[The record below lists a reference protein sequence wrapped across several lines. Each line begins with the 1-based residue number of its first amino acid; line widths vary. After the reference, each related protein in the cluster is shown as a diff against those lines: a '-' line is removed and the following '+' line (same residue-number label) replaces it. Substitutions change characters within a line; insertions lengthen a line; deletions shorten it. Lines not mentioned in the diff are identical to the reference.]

1 MTAVRPEMAGAIRK
15 YAEPITA
22 YPVLLHQVQYLG
34 TDRRLT
40 YSMLSQ
46 STDLHT
52 LFVPSAVSETVAPQ
66 NVKHYLS
73 QRRRWGSNAYFN
85 NYFYCFGEKMT
96 LMTRLWASVEL
107 VRLSVV
113 YYRVANSIM
122 FIYGLSEAFNIIKL
136 APLLVVSQF
145 PTVWFLM
152 NVIIHK
158 PLRQRA
164 HKILLG
170 LGINKIVSP
179 VMSLIVFT
187 NVVRSL
193 GSQAWGMTG
202 GSAATA
208 APVATASAVS
218 EKSALTRLP
227 PRSSASSIDEIAA
240 AEATVGMTPEQLAQP
255 TPEQVG
261 EVASEVNEID
271 RVDQRDKIS
280 PVMDGL

>member
-1 MTAVRPEMAGAIRK
+1 MIAVRPEMAGAIRK

-22 YPVLLHQVQYLG
+22 YPVLMHQVQYLG

-46 STDLHT
+46 SADLHT

-85 NYFYCFGEKMT
+85 NYFYCFGDKMIFI
-96 LMTRLWASVEL
+96 TRLWASIEL
-107 VRLSVV
+107 LRLSVV
-113 YYRVANSIM
+113 YYRVANTAL
-122 FIYGLSEAFNIIKL
+122 FIYGLTRAFSIIKI

-152 NVIIHK
+152 NLVIHK
-158 PLRQRA
+158 PLRQRS

-170 LGINKIVSP
+170 LGINKLMGP
-179 VMSLIVFT
+179 VMSIIIFT
-187 NVVRSL
+187 NVVRNL

-202 GSAATA
+202 GSNATA

-218 EKSALTRLP
+218 EKTALTALP
-227 PRSSASSIDEIAA
+227 LRSSASSIDEVAA
-240 AEATVGMTPEQLAQP
+240 AEATIGMSPEQLAQP
-255 TPEQVG
+255 TPEQSG
-261 EVASEVNEID
+261 EFASEVNEID
-271 RVDQRDKIS
+271 RVDQPDMMS